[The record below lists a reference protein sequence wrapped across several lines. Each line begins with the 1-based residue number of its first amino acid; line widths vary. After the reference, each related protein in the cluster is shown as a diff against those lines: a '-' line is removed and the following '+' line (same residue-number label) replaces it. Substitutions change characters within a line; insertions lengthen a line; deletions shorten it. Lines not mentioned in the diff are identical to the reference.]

1 MKSPSR
7 VPHLATPWTAAYQ
20 APPTMGFSRQEYWS
34 GVPLPSLEVALTAPF
49 LAIIPEGMQTLTA
62 SPLPFI
68 KCMYSSEGD
77 PAGAARV
84 TESRASPASRQRQ
97 SQKGKPPPSS
107 CELGPWSTQNVE
119 LTFKTHTLF
128 GDHRKQPRKLLPH
141 FRKEG
146 LMTVLSLGP
155 IHRQSVCYLS
165 HVLENATKAQVAQ
178 W

>member
-1 MKSPSR
+1 
-7 VPHLATPWTAAYQ
+7 
-20 APPTMGFSRQEYWS
+20 MGFSRQEYWS

-49 LAIIPEGMQTLTA
+49 LAIIPEGMPTLTA

-119 LTFKTHTLF
+119 LTFNTHTLF